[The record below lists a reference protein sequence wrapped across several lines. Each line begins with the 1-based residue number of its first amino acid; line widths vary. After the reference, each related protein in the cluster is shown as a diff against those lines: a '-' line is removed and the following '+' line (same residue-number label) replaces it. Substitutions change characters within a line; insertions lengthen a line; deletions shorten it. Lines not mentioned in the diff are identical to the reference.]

1 MVSDLDKE
9 VLMQFGKHLKAL
21 RLAKHLTFRKMAL
34 RCNIDYGDIQRFEIG
49 KINITLLTLIEL
61 AKALEI
67 PPKDLLDF
75 FEEK

>member
-1 MVSDLDKE
+1 MV
-9 VLMQFGKHLKAL
+9 
-21 RLAKHLTFRKMAL
+21 L

-49 KINITLLTLIEL
+49 KINVTLLTLIEL

-75 FEEK
+75 FKEK

>member
-1 MVSDLDKE
+1 MLPLSALAVTTIPVSGSK
-9 VLMQFGKHLKAL
+9 Q
-21 RLAKHLTFRKMAL
+21 LTFRKMVL

-49 KINITLLTLIEL
+49 KINVTLLTLIEL

-75 FEEK
+75 FKEK

>member
-1 MVSDLDKE
+1 
-9 VLMQFGKHLKAL
+9 
-21 RLAKHLTFRKMAL
+21 MAL

-49 KINITLLTLIEL
+49 KINVTLLTLIEL

-75 FEEK
+75 FKEK